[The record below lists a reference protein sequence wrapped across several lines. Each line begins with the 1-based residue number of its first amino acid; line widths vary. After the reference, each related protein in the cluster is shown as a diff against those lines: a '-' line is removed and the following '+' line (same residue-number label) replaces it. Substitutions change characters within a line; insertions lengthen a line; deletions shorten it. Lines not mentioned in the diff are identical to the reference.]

1 MTNNLTLEDIFK
13 YIQNIKE
20 QNNIQINKK
29 NYLLW
34 II

>member
-13 YIQNIKE
+13 YIQNIK
-20 QNNIQINKK
+20 IIFKLIKK